1 MEEYSINCGFILTAN
16 FKNKIIDPLQSR
28 CSVVEFSI
36 PKEERKTLA
45 GEIYSKIVNILNTE
59 KIVFENDVLKQYII
73 KYFPDFRR
81 TINEIQY
88 KSSSGTLSPDMS
100 DSLDDGKFKDLIGF
114 LKTKNFSEMR
124 KWVANSDVDYPQV
137 FRKLYDTSNTY
148 IKAQSIPQLV
158 LILSKYQYQAP
169 FAADQEINM
178 TACFTEVMA
187 DCLFT

>member
-1 MEEYSINCGFILTAN
+1 
-16 FKNKIIDPLQSR
+16 
-28 CSVVEFSI
+28 VEFSI

-124 KWVANSDVDYPQV
+124 KWVANSDVD
-137 FRKLYDTSNTY
+137 FNRLARRLYDESDKVFQKKC
-148 IKAQSIPQLV
+148 IGQIILH
-158 LILSKYQYQAP
+158 LSKYQYQSA
-169 FAADQEINM
+169 FAVDPEIN
-178 TACFTEVMA
+178 TVACLVEIMVDGIFH
-187 DCLFT
+187 